1 MPEPQSRNM
10 MMLVCALLHGLNHSF
25 NLILPPL
32 YLSIRDDFG
41 LDKLSLVTLFG
52 TVYFFTYA
60 AMNLPF
66 GILADKYSKK
76 KILVYG
82 AVLNSIAFIIAGW
95 TKSYHVFLFTML
107 LAGLGGGTYHPVANA
122 MISNLF
128 KGMVGRAFGFI
139 GMGASIGL
147 FVGPFLSGLIGQ
159 QFGWRV
165 SCLSF
170 GIFGCLAT
178 AGFSIIMPDEGAFQS
193 REEHQSMPLK
203 SFILALAPIVLVFGL
218 RDFCFWG
225 TTAMTPAMSQDIYG
239 FSKQTAGL
247 LLGLMSV
254 TGVVSQPLAGTLSDR
269 FGRRRVLAIAL
280 FIAGPILIFFP
291 HFNHILIFPAAL
303 IAGSMV
309 LCTVPVVDAT
319 LADVIHP
326 SLRGRM
332 YGITLTIGLLIGA
345 FSPFVTGLAYDY
357 EGGYRLAYILLGA
370 FALASAVMT
379 SVIPAK
385 RPHA

>member
-1 MPEPQSRNM
+1 MPESKSKNLM
-10 MMLVCALLHGLNHSF
+10 MVVCALLHGLNHSF

-32 YLSIRDDFG
+32 YLSIRDDLG

-60 AMNLPF
+60 IMNLPF

-82 AVLNSIAFIIAGW
+82 AVLNSIAFVIAGW
-95 TKSYHVFLFTML
+95 TRSYHVFLFAML

-128 KGMVGRAFGFI
+128 KGMVGRAFGII

-147 FVGPFLSGLIGQ
+147 FVGPFLSGLIGH

-170 GIFGCLAT
+170 GIFGCLAA
-178 AGFSIIMPDEGAFQS
+178 AGFSIVMPDEEEFQS
-193 REEHQSMPLK
+193 KETRQSMPLK
-203 SFILALAPIVLVFGL
+203 SLILSLAPIVLVFGL

-269 FGRRRVLAIAL
+269 LGRRRVLAIAL
-280 FIAGPILIFFP
+280 CIAGPILIFFP
-291 HFNHILIFPAAL
+291 YLGPFIIFPAGI

-309 LCTVPVVDAT
+309 LCTVPVVDAA
-319 LADVIHP
+319 LSDVIPP

-332 YGITLTIGLLIGA
+332 YGITLTIGLLVGA
-345 FSPFVTGLAYDY
+345 FSPYVTGLAHDY
-357 EGGYRLAYILLGA
+357 EGGYRLVYSLLGA

-379 SVIPAK
+379 SVIPK
-385 RPHA
+385 ERPHA

>member
-1 MPEPQSRNM
+1 M
-10 MMLVCALLHGLNHSF
+10 VACALLHGLNHSF

-32 YLSIRDDFG
+32 YLSIRDDLG

-82 AVLNSIAFIIAGW
+82 AILNSIAFIIAGW
-95 TKSYHVFLFTML
+95 TKSYHIFLCAML
-107 LAGLGGGTYHPVANA
+107 LAGIGGGTYHPVANA

-139 GMGASIGL
+139 GMGASMGL
-147 FVGPFLSGLIGQ
+147 FVGPLLSGLIGH

-170 GIFGCLAT
+170 GIFGCLAA
-178 AGFSIIMPDEGAFQS
+178 AGFSIIMPDEEAFQS
-193 REEHQSMPLK
+193 KEETRSMPLK
-203 SFILALAPIVLVFGL
+203 SLILPLAPIVLVFGL
-218 RDFCFWG
+218 RDFSFWG
-225 TTAMTPAMSQDIYG
+225 ATAMAPAMSQDLYG

-269 FGRRRVLAIAL
+269 FGRRRVLAVAL
-280 FIAGPILIFFP
+280 FIAGPILISFP
-291 HFNHILIFPAAL
+291 YLDPISIFPAAI

-309 LCTVPVVDAT
+309 ICTVPVVDAT

-345 FSPFVTGLAYDY
+345 FSPYVTGLVHDY
-357 EGGYRLAYILLGA
+357 EGGYRLVYLLLGA

-379 SVIPAK
+379 FVIPGE

>member
-1 MPEPQSRNM
+1 
-10 MMLVCALLHGLNHSF
+10 
-25 NLILPPL
+25 
-32 YLSIRDDFG
+32 
-41 LDKLSLVTLFG
+41 
-52 TVYFFTYA
+52 
-60 AMNLPF
+60 
-66 GILADKYSKK
+66 
-76 KILVYG
+76 
-82 AVLNSIAFIIAGW
+82 
-95 TKSYHVFLFTML
+95 
-107 LAGLGGGTYHPVANA
+107 

-139 GMGASIGL
+139 GMGASMGL
-147 FVGPFLSGLIGQ
+147 FVGPLLSGLIGH

-170 GIFGCLAT
+170 GIFGCLA
-178 AGFSIIMPDEGAFQS
+178 AVGFSIVMPDEEAFQS
-193 REEHQSMPLK
+193 KEKTQSMPLK
-203 SFILALAPIVLVFGL
+203 SLILALAPIVLVFGL
-218 RDFCFWG
+218 RDFSFWG
-225 TTAMTPAMSQDIYG
+225 ATAMMPAMSQDIYG

-269 FGRRRVLAIAL
+269 FGRRRVLAVAL
-280 FIAGPILIFFP
+280 FIAGPILILFP
-291 HFNHILIFPAAL
+291 YLDPISIFPAAI

-309 LCTVPVVDAT
+309 ICTVPVVDAT

-345 FSPFVTGLAYDY
+345 FSPYVAGLAHDY
-357 EGGYRLAYILLGA
+357 EGGYRLVYILLGA
-370 FALASAVMT
+370 FALAAAVMT
-379 SVIPAK
+379 SLIPGE